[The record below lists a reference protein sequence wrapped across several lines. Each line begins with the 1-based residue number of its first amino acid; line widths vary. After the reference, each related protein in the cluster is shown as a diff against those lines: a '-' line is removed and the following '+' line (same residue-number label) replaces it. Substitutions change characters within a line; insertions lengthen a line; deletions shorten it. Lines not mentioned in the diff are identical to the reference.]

1 MLFPA
6 MSFCFRRP
14 APALTCF
21 RTTSTG
27 VKCFARQ
34 SDTFGKPPVVV
45 PATGTPALADAKPV
59 PQKQCDRILKKSDLR
74 RSFSRESAG
83 AKNKSNHRLGRKR
96 NDAVT
101 SADQNYEYPESAHSP
116 GLAARA

>member
-45 PATGTPALADAKPV
+45 PATGTPALADGKPV
-59 PQKQCDRILKKSDLR
+59 PQKQCDRKFKKKRFAPEFFEGKR
-74 RSFSRESAG
+74 RRE
-83 AKNKSNHRLGRKR
+83 NKCNHRLGRKR

-101 SADQNYEYPESAHSP
+101 SADQNYEY
-116 GLAARA
+116 